1 MSKSKKIGHFFTYVL
16 KSVRYCKIERT
27 GIGIGKARRMGRIA
41 ERVAR
46 TDAAH
51 ALRLVSAVNDVAVA
65 QQIAQDQRRRQPRTV
80 EPEGFEKRGVE
91 GKGVAEPL
99 LAGEG
104 VEHLPRRAALTG
116 DPLGAPQ
123 QRRFDVTRAIRAK
136 QMKSARLVNFLINKW
151 VLVEQE

>member
-1 MSKSKKIGHFFTYVL
+1 MSKSKKIGHFFTCVL
-16 KSVRYCKIERT
+16 KSVRDCKIERT

-51 ALRLVSAVNDVAVA
+51 ALRLVSAVNDVAVT

-99 LAGEG
+99 LAKWKKVKTSWSLRISLYSGAIG
-104 VEHLPRRAALTG
+104 SLT
-116 DPLGAPQ
+116 L
-123 QRRFDVTRAIRAK
+123 TII
-136 QMKSARLVNFLINKW
+136 SARA
-151 VLVEQE
+151 